1 MSVDS
6 NSKGYW
12 RPTEQLLYGVVVKP
26 FLPLVKHPE
35 LVNHTNSYANL
46 FAGSEVYIFEETI
59 DQKWCRAYFCSKPL
73 PEAFVAT
80 MTAFGEQL
88 PGIKTTIV
96 IVPKSF
102 VHISS
107 NEDNNII
114 SIFTSP
120 DQSHVDSMLSE
131 KCTSPTFSDTINI
144 NKETEVKALSYKK
157 PPRPSF
163 PYGRYNKRPLRDE
176 IGAILFLLSSH
187 IFSTYAASEFEVYNK
202 LIQLYQKLDDI
213 RLILVFDL
221 YTQAEHLELIRS
233 ASCLLSKI
241 AKYIFASGRHNNSHS
256 LTSIS
261 SKDPCGFQGIFAR
274 DINTGELLSYDS
286 TDLQTL
292 VMSSVFY
299 GLTNNFPI
307 SGSQRLNL
315 KIRPPNLENFAH
327 FHFLVDF
334 KDIRSDPSVIHP
346 NLENVITA
354 VYLRTKDEILT
365 EPYIVNMTTNR
376 DISLSLR
383 QSSVVLFK
391 DIPDSIIRKNKIYL
405 VVVLTERISVQIKE
419 KTSANIARSP
429 FIPFKSTTKGSID
442 SVIRGISAGITDI
455 SPVFVDT
462 ENDLNQ
468 RPHKFK
474 IHFYAAIDDKVALTP
489 NESDSCPGWGGII
502 PRILHDAD
510 DGVIINPRTLSMTV
524 NIKDIG
530 NDKTLEES
538 FTPINIPVRTVKA
551 NFFNDMYNPQEVIY
565 LNVSCATLVDI
576 QKKVTNI
583 KSIAIKVLTNN
594 KNVKMNIYSNE
605 KLHNEIEFVS
615 VLPGEMIGGRVRI
628 HNIDQMGN
636 SESLT
641 VLAYLNGLLM
651 AKGEILLKKNDNI
664 IEHKNGATIT
674 LMSSENKKLINLKI
688 SSEYPGNNYNVDNE
702 IEEFTK
708 VVQDYATDKNV
719 YEGDVLEILKKLN
732 EVDTSVLLKT
742 IDLLLFN
749 YLEFIRLITEAG
761 STTNSDRFADNVF
774 EYFILFLKKTLSS
787 KDKNCRHK
795 LFKMY
800 YKYCTG
806 VNSNLPI
813 TGLQLLECL
822 AHAYSTKRGSNDEY
836 AIALCEFSV
845 FVLLL
850 SVISSDNQRDEWKV
864 VYATTFEEYCIY
876 LSASFQHITVGQQ
889 AMLQTYD
896 IWLSILE
903 LHFEQKE
910 LFTMA
915 TMVIMSLQYDIDEW
929 CCNVK
934 KLNNDEHNFLNTKYL
949 LLQRILLYEPFK
961 NYLRNFEEDDPMIL
975 TFFQKSINTSLI
987 PYVLFRNDPSQMDTI
1002 RLANSVMIVVIRNIT
1017 NSNILK
1023 NLIRLIPSYC
1033 LYFIQIRRYCKDV
1046 GLFKPRRTFTELFP
1060 LKYPFTK
1067 YYVDSIVNDE
1077 IIVEILMEISTLICQ
1092 LAKIAH
1098 QLYGSDLSFKRIVQE
1113 CRENINFESQ
1123 FYLEDMNLHDIE
1135 LVIRTIRAFFMDDYF
1150 PERKWLGITAL
1161 LARSSLILLYMCQ
1174 DTIEDLQI
1182 LPDSNDPKS
1191 ITLKTWCDFFKSIL
1205 MIANHKISN
1214 LPQLAPISRK
1224 AVYNISGE
1232 LRVNAAVILERSWN
1246 FLSRGSK
1253 RNDLAEKYGI
1263 EGLNDVQLLL
1273 FRENPTLIRELY
1285 IFALHQDIS
1294 ATIVCCKIFWCITVN
1309 VWDREHSFQKC
1320 LDYSIPELYNGFQAG
1335 RIYLHE
1341 YELTCFVQCLFLMIH
1356 VAVDDEMFD
1365 DLTAFLKEIIG
1376 FLHILMEAYKIPK
1389 QPEYDDDRIASQ
1401 IEMFSYL
1408 LDANK
1413 PELFHRMLYEI
1424 YVHSIKKK
1432 DYVQAGLSLE
1442 LLASTYTWDTSDVL
1456 QAIPYPPLPIQ
1467 SSFDRKEYLFKESAK
1482 FFTKGL
1488 KLEKALSVYKD
1499 LIKAYDEIN
1508 YNLNGLAFAY
1518 NQISTIYTDLQ
1529 SVDRLVPTYFKVSFM
1544 GFGFSS
1550 SLRNKT
1556 FIFEGLPFEHITSM
1570 QNRLL
1575 NVYHGSSIIQSADEV
1590 SKLLI
1595 KPTMG
1600 RCINV
1605 TTVEPRFYISND
1617 YTRSQNMPN
1626 MNNKIRMYIENRD
1639 LNSFSS
1645 SRRLP
1650 GATNV
1655 ADLWVE
1661 ESTYTTASTF
1671 PTLMY
1676 RAEII
1681 ETQTRKLSPVE
1692 NAIRSLQVKIQELSG
1707 LLNMG
1712 HKILKEKGDS
1722 LEIFEEL
1729 SRNITGTIS
1738 APINGGSMQYK
1749 VFIKGPN
1756 SADIDPLDISKL
1768 IGAYDELTIQL
1779 NACLTLHL
1787 DLLPSDDLKDNHYVL
1802 AELFRKNFA
1811 EEILRNH
1818 SIIDASN
1825 QVLVKKTTSRRNSIK
1840 NPNKI
1845 MAMSSWDMPPP
1856 SSSSS
1861 SVPYK
1866 DNQSHAV
1873 DLLSPDDRILTK
1885 YMGRRNSRSSSNIN
1899 LNLALTPTVSN
1910 GSNASNSTSNTFYHD

>member
-1 MSVDS
+1 MSNEI

-12 RPTEQLLYGVVVKP
+12 QPTNEMLYGVIVKP

-35 LVNHTNSYANL
+35 LINHTNSYANL
-46 FAGSEVYIFEETI
+46 FPGSEVYIFEETI
-59 DQKWCRAYFCSKPL
+59 DHKWCRAYFCSKPL

-88 PGIKTTIV
+88 PGIKTSIV
-96 IVPKSF
+96 IFPKEF
-102 VHISS
+102 VHISE
-107 NEDNNII
+107 NTDNNII

-120 DQSHVDSMLSE
+120 TQDKIDNIVSSE
-131 KCTSPTFSDTINI
+131 CISPAFSGTINV
-144 NKETEVKALSYKK
+144 NKESDVKVLSYKK

-163 PYGRYNKRPLRDE
+163 PYGRYNKRPLSDE

-187 IFSTYAASEFEVYNK
+187 IFSKYAAGEFEVYNK
-202 LIQLYQKLDDI
+202 MILLYRKLDDI

-221 YTQAEHLELIRS
+221 YTEAEHLELIRS

-241 AKYIFASGRHNNSHS
+241 AKYIFATARHNKSGS
-256 LTSIS
+256 LSSIL
-261 SKDPCGFQGIFAR
+261 SKDPSGFQGIFAR
-274 DINTGELLSYDS
+274 DVNTGELLSYDK

-307 SGSQRLNL
+307 SGSKRLDSQ
-315 KIRPPNLENFAH
+315 IRPPNLENFAH

-334 KDIRSDPSVIHP
+334 KDIRSDPSIAHP
-346 NLENVITA
+346 SLENVVTS
-354 VYLRTKDEILT
+354 VHLRTKTEILT
-365 EPYIVNMTTNR
+365 EPYIVNMVTDR

-383 QSSVVLFK
+383 QSTVVLFK
-391 DIPDSIIRKNKIYL
+391 DIPDAIIRNNKIYL
-405 VVVLTERISVQIKE
+405 VVVLTEKVSVQIRE
-419 KTSANIARSP
+419 KTSANLTRSP
-429 FIPFKSTTKGSID
+429 FIPYKSTTRGSLN
-442 SVIRGISAGITDI
+442 SVTRGISAGVIDI
-455 SPVFVDT
+455 SPVFMDT
-462 ENDLNQ
+462 DDVTNT

-474 IHFYAAIDDKVALTP
+474 IHFYSAVDDRITILQGEP
-489 NESDSCPGWGGII
+489 DLNPGWGGII
-502 PRILHDAD
+502 TKILNDSN

-530 NDKTLEES
+530 NDKSLEES
-538 FTPINIPVRTVKA
+538 FTPINIPIRTVKA

-565 LNVSCATLVDI
+565 LNIISADLFEI
-576 QKKVTNI
+576 QRKVTNI
-583 KSIAIKVLTNN
+583 RSIAIKIVSTN
-594 KNVKMNIYSNE
+594 KDVKMNMYSNE
-605 KLHNEIEFVS
+605 PLKSELEFVS
-615 VLPGEMIGGRVRI
+615 VRPGELIGGRVRI
-628 HNIDQMGN
+628 HNVEEMSKFEN
-636 SESLT
+636 LT

-651 AKGEILLKKNDNI
+651 AKGKILLKDDGKI
-664 IEHKNGATIT
+664 IEHPDNTVIG
-674 LMSSENKKLINLKI
+674 LMSSENKKLISLKI
-688 SSEYPGNNYNVDNE
+688 SSEYPGNYYNVDKK
-702 IEEFTK
+702 ISDFFS
-708 VVQDYATDKNV
+708 VVQDYAADNIV
-719 YEGDVLEILKKLN
+719 YEEQVLQVLESLN
-732 EVDTSVLLKT
+732 EVEVSVLLKT
-742 IDLLLFN
+742 IDLLLYN
-749 YLEFIRLITEAG
+749 YLEFIRLLTQSG
-761 STTNSDRFADNVF
+761 STTNSDKFTDDVF
-774 EYFILFLKKTLSS
+774 EYLILFLKKILSS
-787 KDKNCRHK
+787 EGKNCRHK
-795 LFKMY
+795 LFKIY

-806 VNSNLPI
+806 VAPNLPNVGI
-813 TGLQLLECL
+813 QLLQCL
-822 AHAYSTKRGSNDEY
+822 TNAYLTKRSSYDEY
-836 AIALCEFSV
+836 AVALCEISV

-850 SVISSDNQRDEWKV
+850 SVVTSNNQKDDWKEE
-864 VYATTFEEYCIY
+864 YASTFEGYCIY
-876 LSASFQHITVGQQ
+876 LSASFQHITIGQE

-896 IWLSILE
+896 MWLSILE

-910 LFTMA
+910 LFTMV

-929 CCNVK
+929 CTNGK
-934 KLNNDEHNFLNTKYL
+934 KLNDDEHDFLNSKYL

-961 NYLRNFEEDDPMIL
+961 NYLRDFEEDDPMIL
-975 TFFQKSINTSLI
+975 TFFQKSIDTSLI
-987 PYVLFRNDPSQMDTI
+987 PYVLFLNDPTQIDTI
-1002 RLANSVMIVVIRNIT
+1002 RLANSVMITTIRNIT
-1017 NSNILK
+1017 NAKILK
-1023 NLIRLIPSYC
+1023 NLLKLIPTYC

-1060 LKYPFTK
+1060 LKYPFSK

-1077 IIVEILMEISTLICQ
+1077 IIVEILMEISTMICE
-1092 LAKIAH
+1092 LAQIAH
-1098 QLYGSDLSFKRIVQE
+1098 QLYDTELSFKKIIQE
-1113 CRENINFESQ
+1113 CRDDINFESQ
-1123 FYLEDMNLHDIE
+1123 FYLEEMKVHDIE
-1135 LVIRTIRAFFMDDYF
+1135 LVIRTIRAFFMDDFF

-1174 DTIEDLQI
+1174 DSMEELPLPSNIED
-1182 LPDSNDPKS
+1182 PKNN
-1191 ITLKTWCDFFKSIL
+1191 TLKTWCDFFKSIL

-1224 AVYNISGE
+1224 AVYNISGR
-1232 LRVNAAVILERSWN
+1232 LRMKASVILERSWN
-1246 FLSRGSK
+1246 FLSRGEHRS
-1253 RNDLAEKYGI
+1253 DLAEKYGVDSI
-1263 EGLNDVQLLL
+1263 NEIQLLL
-1273 FRENPTLIRELY
+1273 FRENPTLIREMY
-1285 IFALHQDIS
+1285 IYALHQDIS
-1294 ATIVCCKIFWCITVN
+1294 ATLVCCKIFWCITVN
-1309 VWDREHSFQKC
+1309 IWDREKSFQKC

-1341 YELTCFVQCLFLMIH
+1341 YELTCFVQCLFSIIH

-1365 DLTAFLKEIIG
+1365 HLTAFLKEIIG

-1424 YVHSIKKK
+1424 YVHAIKKK
-1432 DYVQAGLSLE
+1432 DFVQAGLSLE
-1442 LLASTYTWDTSDVL
+1442 LLASTYTWDTNDVL
-1456 QAIPYPPLPIQ
+1456 LAISYPPLPIQ

-1499 LIKAYDEIN
+1499 LIGAYDAIN
-1508 YNLNGLAFAY
+1508 YNLSGLAFAY
-1518 NQISTIYTDLQ
+1518 QQIASIYTELQ
-1529 SVDRLVPTYFKVSFM
+1529 SLDRLVPTYFKVSFM

-1575 NVYHGSSIIQSADEV
+1575 NVYHGSSIVQSADEV
-1590 SKLLI
+1590 ARLLL

-1605 TTVEPRFYISND
+1605 TTVEPRFVLSDD
-1617 YTRSQNMPN
+1617 YTRSMNMPN

-1639 LNSFSS
+1639 LNMFSS

-1655 ADLWVE
+1655 TDLWVE
-1661 ESTYTTASTF
+1661 ESTFTTASTF

-1676 RAEII
+1676 RAEVI
-1681 ETQTRKLSPVE
+1681 ETKTRKLSPVQ

-1712 HKILKEKGDS
+1712 QKILKENGDS

-1749 VFIKGPN
+1749 VFLTGLTSVK
-1756 SADIDPLDISKL
+1756 IDALDASKL
-1768 IGAYDELTIQL
+1768 QAAYDELTIQL
-1779 NACLTLHL
+1779 NACLSLHL
-1787 DLLPSDDLKDNHYVL
+1787 ELLPSGELKDNHYMLV
-1802 AELFRKNFA
+1802 ELFKKNFA
-1811 EEILRNH
+1811 DEILRNH
-1818 SIIDASN
+1818 NIIDASN
-1825 QVLVKKTTSRRNSIK
+1825 QVPPKRPISRRNSIK
-1840 NPNKI
+1840 NPNKLLG
-1845 MAMSSWDMPPP
+1845 MSSWEMPPP
-1856 SSSSS
+1856 TSTSATIH
-1861 SVPYK
+1861 K
-1866 DNQSHAV
+1866 DTLQLQHQNDMIA
-1873 DLLSPDDRILTK
+1873 PDDRILTK
-1885 YMGRRNSRSSSNIN
+1885 YMGRRDSRSSSNIN
-1899 LNLALTPTVSN
+1899 LNLSLTRTMSN
-1910 GSNASNSTSNTFYHD
+1910 GSIASNMTSHGLQ

>member
-1 MSVDS
+1 MSA
-6 NSKGYW
+6 NKNLKGYW
-12 RPTEQLLYGVVVKP
+12 KPTDQLLYGVIVKP

-35 LVNHTNSYANL
+35 LINHTNSYANL

-96 IVPKSF
+96 IFPKSF
-102 VHISS
+102 VHIS
-107 NEDNNII
+107 NHTDNNII
-114 SIFTSP
+114 SIFTSL
-120 DQSHVDSMLSE
+120 DQKDIDNMLSK
-131 KCTSPTFSDTINI
+131 KCKSPAFLDTINI

-187 IFSTYAASEFEVYNK
+187 IFSTYAAGEFEVYNK

-213 RLILVFDL
+213 RLILVFEL
-221 YTQAEHLELIRS
+221 NTEAEYLELIRS

-241 AKYIFASGRHNNSHS
+241 AKYIFATGRLRNSNS
-256 LTSIS
+256 LSSIS

-274 DINTGELLSYDS
+274 DINTGELLSYDN

-307 SGSQRLNL
+307 SGSKRLNL
-315 KIRPPNLENFAH
+315 EIRPPNLENFAH

-334 KDIRSDPSVIHP
+334 KDIRSDPSVLHP
-346 NLENVITA
+346 NLENIVTS

-405 VVVLTERISVQIKE
+405 VVVLTEKVFVQIRE
-419 KTSANIARSP
+419 KNSANIARSP

-442 SVIRGISAGITDI
+442 SVIRGISAGIIDI
-455 SPVFVDT
+455 SPVFMDT
-462 ENDLNQ
+462 EDILNL

-474 IHFYAAIDDKVALTP
+474 IHFYAPMNDKVALAA
-489 NESDSCPGWGGII
+489 NERDLCPGWGGVL
-502 PRILHDAD
+502 PKILNNAN
-510 DGVIINPRTLSMTV
+510 DGIIINPRTLSMTV
-524 NIKDIG
+524 NIKNIG

-565 LNVSCATLVDI
+565 LNISSANLVDI

-583 KSIAIKVLTNN
+583 KSIAIKILSNN
-594 KNVKMNIYSNE
+594 KDVKMNIYSNE
-605 KLHNEIEFVS
+605 DLKNEIELVS
-615 VLPGEMIGGRVRI
+615 VSPGEMIGGRVRI
-628 HNIDQMGN
+628 HNIDVMSK
-636 SESLT
+636 SETLT
-641 VLAYLNGLLM
+641 VLAYLNGLLL
-651 AKGEILLKKNDNI
+651 AKGKISLKENDKI
-664 IEHKNGATIT
+664 IEHKNGTTID
-674 LMSSENKKLINLKI
+674 LMSSENKKLINLSI
-688 SSEYPGNNYNVDNE
+688 NSEYPGNNYNVDKE

-708 VVQDYATDKNV
+708 VVQDYATENKF
-719 YEGDVLEILKKLN
+719 YEGDVLNILKKVN
-732 EVDTSVLLKT
+732 DIDTAVLLKS

-749 YLEFIRLITEAG
+749 YLEFIRLITNEG
-761 STTNSDRFADNVF
+761 STTNSDRFTDNVF
-774 EYFILFLKKTLSS
+774 EYFFLFLKKTLSS

-806 VNSNLPI
+806 VNSNLPVV
-813 TGLQLLECL
+813 GLQLLQCL
-822 AHAYSTKRGSNDEY
+822 TNAYATKREKDDEY

-850 SVISSDNQRDEWKV
+850 SVISSNNQRDEWKV
-864 VYATTFEEYCIY
+864 EYATTFEEYCIY
-876 LSASFQHITVGQQ
+876 LSASFQHVIVGQQ

-896 IWLSILE
+896 VWLSILE

-934 KLNNDEHNFLNTKYL
+934 KLNRDEHNFLNSKYL

-975 TFFQKSINTSLI
+975 TFFEKSINTSLI
-987 PYVLFRNDPSQMDTI
+987 PYVLFQNDPSQIDTI
-1002 RLANSVMIVVIRNIT
+1002 RLANSVMIIVIRNIT

-1023 NLIRLIPSYC
+1023 NLLRLIPSYC

-1077 IIVEILMEISTLICQ
+1077 IIVEILMEISTMICQ
-1092 LAKIAH
+1092 LTKIAH
-1098 QLYGSDLSFKRIVQE
+1098 QLYGSDLSFKKIVQE
-1113 CRENINFESQ
+1113 CRDNINFESQ
-1123 FYLEDMNLHDIE
+1123 FYLEKMNLHDIE

-1174 DTIEDLQI
+1174 DTIEDFQI
-1182 LPDSNDPKS
+1182 TTNINDPNS

-1205 MIANHKISN
+1205 MLANHKISN

-1224 AVYNISGE
+1224 AVYNISGR
-1232 LRVNAAVILERSWN
+1232 LRVKAAVILERSWN
-1246 FLSRGSK
+1246 FLSRGNE

-1263 EGLNDVQLLL
+1263 NGISEMQLLL
-1273 FRENPTLIRELY
+1273 FKENPTLIREMY

-1294 ATIVCCKIFWCITVN
+1294 ATTVCCKIFCCITVN
-1309 VWDREHSFQKC
+1309 VWDQEHSFQKC

-1365 DLTAFLKEIIG
+1365 SLTAFLKEIIG

-1442 LLASTYTWDTSDVL
+1442 LLASTYTWDTNDVL
-1456 QAIPYPPLPIQ
+1456 KAISYPPLPSQ
-1467 SSFDRKEYLFKESAK
+1467 SSFDRKEYLYKESAK

-1488 KLEKALSVYKD
+1488 KFEKALSVYKD

-1518 NQISTIYTDLQ
+1518 HQISTVYTDLQ
-1529 SVDRLVPTYFKVSFM
+1529 SLDRLVPTYFKVSFM

-1575 NVYHGSSIIQSADEV
+1575 NVYHGSSIIQSVDEV
-1590 SKLLI
+1590 SRLLI
-1595 KPTMG
+1595 KPTLG

-1617 YTRSQNMPN
+1617 YTRSLNMAN

-1639 LNSFSS
+1639 LNTFSS

-1681 ETQTRKLSPVE
+1681 ETKTEKLSPVQ

-1712 HKILKEKGDS
+1712 HKILKENGDS

-1749 VFIKGPN
+1749 VFLKGPYSVN
-1756 SADIDPLDISKL
+1756 IDPLDISKL
-1768 IGAYDELTIQL
+1768 IAAYDELTIQL
-1779 NACLTLHL
+1779 SACLTLHL
-1787 DLLPSDDLKDNHYVL
+1787 DLLPSDELKYNHEMLV
-1802 AELFRKNFA
+1802 ELFNKNFS

-1818 SIIDASN
+1818 DIIAASN
-1825 QVLVKKTTSRRNSIK
+1825 QTLVKKPMSRRNSVK

-1845 MAMSSWDMPPP
+1845 MSISSWDMPPP
-1856 SSSSS
+1856 SASSSS
-1861 SVPYK
+1861 AAPQK
-1866 DNQSHAV
+1866 ENQTHVAE
-1873 DLLSPDDRILTK
+1873 LLVPDDKILTK

-1899 LNLALTPTVSN
+1899 LNLMLTPSISN
-1910 GSNASNSTSNTFYHD
+1910 GSNASNSTSHG